1 MCNVNDQFI
10 KDYFEFDD
18 GDLTANRNGQL
29 TEKQQK
35 YLSEDLKYGRALG
48 IGCSVLLLIIACAFP
63 PIYYASALMN
73 AWQTHTTAG
82 LSGFW
87 STASLWT
94 PIGVGMAV
102 LWFFN
107 MYSKSKPK
115 NILKKATGPVNIV
128 AVERRDGSRHASYL
142 VNVLHIGSLAI
153 DIKEALV
160 GHMLQ
165 GDMYTVYYVENN
177 DGSEKQVLSLEA
189 LPKTGE
195 TPV

>member
-1 MCNVNDQFI
+1 VTDQFI

-18 GDLTANRNGQL
+18 NDLMANRNGQL

-35 YLSEDLKYGRALG
+35 VLSEDLKYGRMFG

-63 PIYYASALMN
+63 PIYYAPALIN
-73 AWQTHTTAG
+73 ALQSQSISG

-87 STASLWT
+87 SLASLWT
-94 PIGVGMAV
+94 PIGVAMAL

-115 NILKKATGPVNIV
+115 TLLKKEVGPVNIV
-128 AVERRDGSRHASYL
+128 AVERRDDSKHPSYL

-153 DIKEALV
+153 DIKDALV

-165 GDMYTVYYVENN
+165 GDIYSVYYVENN
-177 DGSEKQVLSLEA
+177 DGSEKQVLSLEL
-189 LPKTGE
+189 LPKEGAS
-195 TPV
+195 